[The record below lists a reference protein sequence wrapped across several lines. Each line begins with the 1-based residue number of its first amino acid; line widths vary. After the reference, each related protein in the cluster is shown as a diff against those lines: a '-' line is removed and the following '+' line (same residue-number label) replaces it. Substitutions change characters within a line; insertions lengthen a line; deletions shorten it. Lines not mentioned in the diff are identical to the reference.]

1 MKYLYKHMAMNSL
14 QELHVHSLIKN
25 NDQVRTVFFTHQQ
38 WLIRT
43 FYNEVLYRN
52 RFGNRQNCE
61 AHTENSIV
69 LQI

>member
-38 WLIRT
+38 
-43 FYNEVLYRN
+43 
-52 RFGNRQNCE
+52 
-61 AHTENSIV
+61 
-69 LQI
+69 

>member
-1 MKYLYKHMAMNSL
+1 MAMNSL
-14 QELHVHSLIKN
+14 HAHSLIKN
-25 NDQVRTVFFTHQQ
+25 NDQVRTVFFTHKQ

-52 RFGNRQNCE
+52 RFGNRQNYE
-61 AHTENSIV
+61 AHKENSIV